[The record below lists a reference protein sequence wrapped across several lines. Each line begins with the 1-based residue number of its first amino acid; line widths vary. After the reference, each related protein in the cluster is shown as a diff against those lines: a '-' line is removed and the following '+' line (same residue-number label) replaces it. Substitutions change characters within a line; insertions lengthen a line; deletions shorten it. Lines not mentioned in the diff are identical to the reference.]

1 MDTVALR
8 DRVAPGDAASAGSGY
23 ALAVDIGGT
32 FTDVVLRDGQGATW
46 VDKTLTTHGDLLDG
60 YFTAVNQALA
70 KAGIGADAVDDV
82 LVHATTVVTNALIE
96 RKGPPTALLVTEGFR
111 DVLVIRDE
119 HRFDM
124 YDPQIEFPAPLVP
137 PELTFAVSERIR
149 GNGEVLKP
157 VDPQSVEDLIPSL
170 REKGIKSIAVNFLNA
185 YKNSVNEDAVREVFE
200 RVAPDIYISLSS
212 DVAPQIR
219 EYLRAS
225 TTAVNAYTQPIT
237 RPYLAAL
244 VERLAGDGFPN
255 KPLIMLS
262 SGGIVGAEIAGRYPV
277 RMIESGP
284 AAGALVA
291 GYFADQLGVDDL
303 MAFDMGGTTAKACLI
318 QNREP
323 LVTGFFEVDRRYRF
337 QPGSGYPVTVPSI
350 DLVEIGAGGGS
361 IAWADNLGLLK
372 VGPRSAGS
380 EPGPVCYGR
389 GGTEPTVT
397 DANVVLGL
405 LSAENFLGGDMRLDA
420 AGAAAAYDTLGRTL
434 GISGQEA
441 ALGVYRVVG
450 ENMAAAVRA
459 HATDRGIDPRGIPVL
474 AFGGAGPVHACYVAE
489 LLDSGRVIFPP
500 MASVLSAFGCLVSPV
515 RLDLVRSSIG
525 RLGDLDWDD
534 VARQIESMED
544 EGRAALAEAG
554 IAAADVRFSYAAD
567 MRYFGQANEAG
578 VPLGESPLEH
588 KDDSTL
594 RAGFEREYNK
604 LYGVTLADVAVEVVT
619 WRVQARGPATPR
631 DSRAD
636 LGKDPAAPTDH
647 RNVIFEHGTAET
659 AVYTRSDIPEGQDIP
674 GPAVIEERETTIV
687 IPPDWTATVDG
698 MGCVVA
704 KRST

>member
-1 MDTVALR
+1 MDSVGGQQNNGAE
-8 DRVAPGDAASAGSGY
+8 ASEVSTGY

-32 FTDVVLRDGQGATW
+32 FTDVVLRDSHGATW
-46 VDKTLTTHGDLLDG
+46 VDKTLTTPADLLEG
-60 YFTAVNQALA
+60 YFTAVDQALA
-70 KAGIGADAVDDV
+70 KAGVGAEAVDDV

-137 PELTFAVSERIR
+137 RELTFSVAERVR
-149 GNGEVLKP
+149 GNGEILQSADPAEVERLVPVLR
-157 VDPQSVEDLIPSL
+157 D
-170 REKGIKSIAVNFLNA
+170 KGIKSIAVSFLNA
-185 YKNSVNEDAVREVFE
+185 YKNPANEEIVREVLHRE
-200 RVAPDIYISLSS
+200 APDILVSLSS

-244 VERLAGDGFPN
+244 VERLDRDGFSN

-291 GYFADQLGVDDL
+291 GHFADQLGIDDL

-361 IAWADNLGLLK
+361 VAWADNLGLLK
-372 VGPRSAGS
+372 VGPESAGS

-389 GGTEPTVT
+389 GGAQPTVT
-397 DANVVLGL
+397 DASVVMGL
-405 LSAENFLGGDMRLDA
+405 LSAENFLGGDMKLDRDA
-420 AGAAAAYDTLGRTL
+420 AIAAYDKLGDAL
-434 GISGQEA
+434 GISGSEA
-441 ALGVYRVVG
+441 ALGVFRVVG

-474 AFGGAGPVHACYVAE
+474 AFGGAGPVHACYVAD
-489 LLDSGRVIFPP
+489 LLDSGTVIFPP

-525 RLGDLDWDD
+525 TLGRLDWVDIQTQ
-534 VARQIESMED
+534 VESMEA

-554 IAAADVRFSYAAD
+554 IAPGDVRFSYGAD

-578 VPLGESPLEH
+578 VTLEESPLAH
-588 KDDSTL
+588 RDDANL
-594 RAGFEREYNK
+594 RDGFEREYDK
-604 LYGVTLADVAVEVVT
+604 LYGVTLADVDVEVVT

-631 DSRAD
+631 DSRPVLPD
-636 LGKDPAAPTDH
+636 GPAAPHDE
-647 RNVIFEHGTAET
+647 RDVLFEHG
-659 AVYTRSDIPEGQDIP
+659 AVATSVYSRADIPRDQVIP

-687 IPPDWTATVDG
+687 VPPGWTAAVNEL
-698 MGCVVA
+698 GCVVA
-704 KRST
+704 KRNS